1 MADTTQE
8 IVVATEAANTPALP
22 STPMEML
29 ARALERGADLSMV
42 EKLMDLNDRH
52 QATVARR
59 AFDAAIAEAKSKIKP
74 VAKNRKGNNSR
85 YADLAA
91 YAKEIDPILAENG
104 LSYRYRSH
112 QEGNVISV
120 TCVLSH
126 RDGHSEETTLSS
138 APDTS
143 GSKNSIQAIGS
154 AITYLQRYSLTLAI
168 GLSASED
175 DDGRAAAGDGPISE
189 DQLKELIA
197 LKDKSGADLP
207 KLCAY
212 FKIEALPDLPASQ
225 FQNAKAALQAK
236 VAAKSKAKP
245 EARQ

>member
-1 MADTTQE
+1 MADASGQE
-8 IVVATEAANTPALP
+8 ITKVEARELPPALP
-22 STPMEML
+22 STPMELL

-52 QATVARR
+52 QAGVARK
-59 AFDAAIAEAKSKIKP
+59 AFDAAIAEAKAKIKP
-74 VAKNRKGNNSR
+74 VAKNRKGNNSK

-104 LSYRYRSH
+104 LSYRYRSK
-112 QEGNVISV
+112 QDGNVISV

-168 GLSASED
+168 GLSATED
-175 DDGRAAAGDGPISE
+175 DDGKGADGDAPITE
-189 DQLKELIA
+189 DQVKELIA
-197 LKDKSGADLP
+197 LKDKSGADID
-207 KLCAY
+207 KFCAY
-212 FKIEALPDLPASQ
+212 FEVESLPRLRQSQ
-225 FQNAKAALQAK
+225 FANAKAALQAK
-236 VAAKSKAKP
+236 VAAKKKAGGAK
-245 EARQ
+245 